1 MDKKIRQTRLA
12 RQNRVRRRL
21 TSRSSRPRLV
31 VNRSLR
37 HISTQVIDSNG
48 HVLASATSNKKDFQS
63 KGTKTEQAQLV
74 GQQLADKIKKAKIDQ
89 LVFDRGYYRYH
100 GRVKALVETLRQSG
114 IKI

>member
-21 TSRSSRPRLV
+21 KSRSSRPRLV
-31 VNRSLR
+31 INRSLR
-37 HISTQVIDSNG
+37 HISAQIIDSDG
-48 HVLASATSNKKDFQS
+48 HVLASATSNRKDFQS
-63 KGTKTEQAQLV
+63 QDTKVKQAQLI
-74 GQQLADKIKKAKIDQ
+74 GQQLADKIKKTKVKQ

-100 GRVKALVETLRQSG
+100 GRVKALVESLRQSG